1 MKRLLAFA
9 LCLALAPLAWAD
21 DEEKDREREMK
32 ELRDRILD
40 RVTKQLD
47 KEFDRIRAE
56 VKALIEKELGLGKE
70 EKKPAK
76 KEEKKAEKE
85 PKKAEKKEQPE
96 EKGTEKPAS
105 HEKKPG
111 WMGVQLAMDEE
122 SGLPAV
128 QAIFPETPA
137 EKAGLQE
144 GDIFVKLDG
153 KDIESVEDLIG
164 AVQEAGAGAK
174 LKITVRRGGEE
185 MDLTLKLAERP
196 EDPGMFAE
204 PGEDEDE
211 GEDLGEDEK

>member
-1 MKRLLAFA
+1 MSRFLAFM
-9 LCLALAPLAWAD
+9 LCLALAPFAWAD
-21 DEEKDREREMK
+21 DEEKDQDK
-32 ELRDRILD
+32 DLKALRDRILE
-40 RVTKQLD
+40 RISKQLD
-47 KEFDRIRAE
+47 KEFDRIREE
-56 VKALIEKELGLGKE
+56 VKALLDKELGVGKE

-76 KEEKKAEKE
+76 KEEKKAEKQ
-85 PKKAEKKEQPE
+85 PKKAEKKQPE

-122 SGLPAV
+122 SGLPAI

-153 KDIESVEDLIG
+153 KDLESVEALIG

-174 LKITVRRGGEE
+174 LKVTVRRGGEE
-185 MDLTLKLAERP
+185 MDITIKLDERP
-196 EDPGMFAE
+196 EQPEMPME
-204 PGEDEDE
+204 PEDE

>member
-1 MKRLLAFA
+1 MNRFLAFM

-21 DEEKDREREMK
+21 DEEKDQEK
-32 ELRDRILD
+32 DLKALRDRILE
-40 RVTKQLD
+40 RVSKQLD
-47 KEFDRIRAE
+47 KEFDRIREE
-56 VKALIEKELGLGKE
+56 VKALLEKELGLGKA

-76 KEEKKAEKE
+76 KEEKKPEKQ
-85 PKKAEKKEQPE
+85 PKKAEKSEQPE
-96 EKGTEKPAS
+96 EKGTEKPSS

-122 SGLPAV
+122 SGLPSI

-153 KDIESVEDLIG
+153 KDLESVEALIG

-174 LKITVRRGGEE
+174 LKVTVRRGGEE
-185 MDLTLKLAERP
+185 MDITIKLDERP
-196 EDPGMFAE
+196 EQPEMPME
-204 PGEDEDE
+204 PEEE

>member
-1 MKRLLAFA
+1 MNRFLAFM

-21 DEEKDREREMK
+21 DEKDQEKDLK
-32 ELRDRILD
+32 ALRDRILE

-47 KEFDRIRAE
+47 KEFDRIREE
-56 VKALIEKELGLGKE
+56 VKALLEKELGLGKV

-76 KEEKKAEKE
+76 NEEKKTEKQ
-85 PKKAEKKEQPE
+85 PRKAEKKEQPE

-111 WMGVQLAMDEE
+111 WMGVQLGMDEE
-122 SGLPAV
+122 SGLPSI

-153 KDIESVEDLIG
+153 EDLESVEALIG

-174 LKITVRRGGEE
+174 LKVTVRRGGEE
-185 MDLTLKLAERP
+185 MDITIKLDERP
-196 EDPGMFAE
+196 EQPELEME
-204 PGEDEDE
+204 PEEE
-211 GEDLGEDEK
+211 GENLGEDEK